1 MWVCLDETA
10 VELGRLCSF
19 PNCRPKTSSFAFVS
33 TATLLHAHIRSD
45 NTVLLLQLPAADS
58 FSRINVCST
67 ISKVLD
73 KWFRVLIK
81 RGFWQTL
88 SIDECC
94 HQSETSG
101 LWRGW
106 GTLACRPVWP
116 PLWRGD
122 AAPEHCEEQGSHLL
136 LLFGRSV
143 MSDSLWPIGLAWQAP
158 LPMEFPRQEYWS
170 GLPFP
175 SPGHLPNPGIQPV
188 SPAWQADSLPLR
200 HLNYPE
206 AQTSRAENE
215 FGFNLLYF
223 RL

>member
-1 MWVCLDETA
+1 MRLPWSWAGCAPLRTAGLKLSVSLLPPQPPFCTHTSEET
-10 VELGRLCSF
+10 
-19 PNCRPKTSSFAFVS
+19 
-33 TATLLHAHIRSD
+33 TLFCFFSCQ
-45 NTVLLLQLPAADS
+45 LLS
-58 FSRINVCST
+58 FSRISVHST

-81 RGFWQTL
+81 GDFDKPWALMNAVTRVRLLASGGAEGHWLAGPSDHHCDVVTL
-88 SIDECC
+88 PQSAARNRAHTSCC
-94 HQSETSG
+94 CLVTQLCPT
-101 LWRGW
+101 
-106 GTLACRPVWP
+106 
-116 PLWRGD
+116 
-122 AAPEHCEEQGSHLL
+122 
-136 LLFGRSV
+136 
-143 MSDSLWPIGLAWQAP
+143 LWPLGLAWQAP

-175 SPGHLPNPGIQPV
+175 SPGDLPNPGIQPV

-200 HLNYPE
+200 HLNFPE